1 MMRDIDHPTMVKHGI
16 GWGAMTGIMAA
27 QLAAE
32 GFTGIPSILGFEKY
46 REWVTDIGQKYI
58 MVEGVTFKR
67 FASCLWGH
75 PSLQAAMKLMADY
88 PIELTQIAR
97 IKVFGFHEMVRLG
110 TAIPETEEQA
120 QFSVAW
126 PLAALLAEGE
136 LGPQQMLKKRYGDST
151 ITDLVHRIELV
162 ETDEMNR
169 LHSNYR
175 YPSIVEIIL
184 KDGTRFTSDIE
195 FYYNSDHS
203 GERDTFGDI
212 WKPAEVR
219 AKFRWVCAGAVKAEI
234 IDSCLELRDHFE
246 ELPDVMTLTDLLSSR
261 ARI

>member
-1 MMRDIDHPTMVKHGI
+1 
-16 GWGAMTGIMAA
+16 
-27 QLAAE
+27 
-32 GFTGIPSILGFEKY
+32 
-46 REWVTDIGQKYI
+46 
-58 MVEGVTFKR
+58 
-67 FASCLWGH
+67 
-75 PSLQAAMKLMADY
+75 
-88 PIELTQIAR
+88 
-97 IKVFGFHEMVRLG
+97 
-110 TAIPETEEQA
+110 
-120 QFSVAW
+120 VAW

-203 GERDTFGDI
+203 GEGDTFGDI